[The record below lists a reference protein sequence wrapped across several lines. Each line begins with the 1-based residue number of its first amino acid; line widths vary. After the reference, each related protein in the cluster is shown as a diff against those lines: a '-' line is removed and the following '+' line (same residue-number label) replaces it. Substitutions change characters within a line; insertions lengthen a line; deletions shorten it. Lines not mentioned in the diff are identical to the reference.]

1 MEQEGE
7 NSRRPDEGKD
17 LRISRWSVRW
27 GRGEHSDHFTC
38 RLAWPGEE
46 RDVSKYEY

>member
-1 MEQEGE
+1 MSPALLKRSQSCVEQEGE

-27 GRGEHSDHFTC
+27 GGGGNAVTT
-38 RLAWPGEE
+38 LPAG
-46 RDVSKYEY
+46 